1 MAERK
6 LFGTD
11 GVRGLANAQLTP
23 QLAMHLGQSAA
34 AVLASEH
41 PRPRVLIACDT
52 RQSCDMLE
60 AALAAGLSSAGC
72 DVELLGVLPTPALAW
87 LVRHEDVQ
95 LGAMI
100 SASHNPAADN
110 GIKLFSGEGSKLS
123 DATEAQIELGLH
135 HPERL
140 SEVCQSITG
149 DRVGRIRRRE
159 SMVAVQ
165 PYLEALLQQIS
176 TDLKGLKLAL
186 DTAHGAM
193 YQVAP
198 AAFQKLGMEPP
209 VLFAKP
215 DGMNINLNCGS
226 THLEALQAYV
236 QANQLDLGIAF
247 DGDGDRCLLVGPEGQ
262 MLDGDFIL
270 YLCSRYLPAYANESA
285 VVATVMSNLGLEKA
299 LAAQNKALLRTA
311 VGDRYVLEAMQ
322 TEGHALGGEQ
332 SGHIIFGDIQVTGD
346 GLLTALQTLQ
356 AIQYSGKSLP
366 ELLDEVKTC
375 PQILKNVVVESHWQR
390 HWHEHE
396 GFQSEIAQAEK
407 ALEGEGRLL
416 IRASGTEPKLRVMA
430 EGEDAT
436 KVEQVVNHLV
446 QYIQDEMV
454 SR

>member
-1 MAERK
+1 MADRK

-11 GVRGLANAQLTP
+11 GIRGVANAQLTP
-23 QLAMHLGQSAA
+23 QLAMQLGQSAA

-52 RQSCDMLE
+52 RQSGDMLE
-60 AALAAGLSSAGC
+60 AALAAGFSSAGC

-87 LVRHEDVQ
+87 LVREGDVQ

-100 SASHNPAADN
+100 SASHNPAPDN
-110 GIKLFSGEGSKLS
+110 GIKLFSGSGSKLS
-123 DATEAQIELGLH
+123 DATEAQIESGLH

-140 SEVCQSITG
+140 SEVCQAITG
-149 DRVGRIRRRE
+149 DRVGRIVRRDPQE
-159 SMVAVQ
+159 AVK
-165 PYLEALLQQIS
+165 PYLEALLQQVS
-176 TDLKGLKLAL
+176 VDLTGMKLAL

-198 AAFQKLGMEPP
+198 AAFAALGMAPP

-226 THLEALQAYV
+226 THLEALKEYV
-236 QANQLDLGIAF
+236 VANGLDLGIAF

-270 YLCSRYLPAYANESA
+270 YLCSRYLPAYASEQA

-299 LAAQNKALLRTA
+299 LQTQDRQLLRTA
-311 VGDRYVLEAMQ
+311 VGDRYVLETMQ
-322 TEGHALGGEQ
+322 SEGFLLGGEQ

-356 AIQYSGKSLP
+356 AIQRSGKPLS
-366 ELLDEVKTC
+366 ELLTEVQTC
-375 PQILKNVVVESHWQR
+375 PQLLKNVVVESHWQR
-390 HWHEHE
+390 HWHEHN
-396 GFQSEIAQAEK
+396 GFQTEIAKAENQL
-407 ALEGEGRLL
+407 ADTGRLL

-430 EGEDAT
+430 EGTDGAL
-436 KVEQVVNHLV
+436 VEQVVNHLV
-446 QYIQDEMV
+446 HYIQEEMV
-454 SR
+454 SH